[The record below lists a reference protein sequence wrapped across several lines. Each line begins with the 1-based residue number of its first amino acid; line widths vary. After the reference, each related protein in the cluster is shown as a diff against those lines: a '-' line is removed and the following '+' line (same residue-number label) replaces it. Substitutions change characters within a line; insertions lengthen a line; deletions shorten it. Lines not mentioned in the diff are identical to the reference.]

1 MFKNINLLVTFECAA
16 RYNSYSLAAQELC
29 ISQAAVSQQMRQLE
43 SLLNTRLFVR
53 KGKQM
58 LLSQQGQVLYQH
70 AQHGLSIL
78 NQGLNQLQR
87 EEIDG
92 ELTITSTQAFIA
104 LWLMPRLQSFTE
116 QYPNIQIN
124 VSSSAEFVDLKQN
137 HLDLAIRFG
146 ANVEQN
152 TPSNL
157 ACEMFGESHVYPIC
171 SSQLA
176 AELSSQDPHTLLSQ
190 RLVTLE
196 NPGPYDWQSWFENV
210 GVCGIEEYNL
220 WTKVNSTDIAL
231 SAVCSGHGITLAVP
245 YLCQRQ
251 LDNGELSILY
261 NMPHPNTV
269 KRYFVYDPN
278 SPRLARLRVFTD
290 WLATEMSSVQL

>member
-1 MFKNINLLVTFECAA
+1 VFKNINLLVTFECAA
-16 RYNSYSLAAQELC
+16 RYNSYSLAAQELY

-58 LLSQQGQVLYQH
+58 LLSQQGEILYQH
-70 AQHGLSIL
+70 AKRGLSVL
-78 NQGLNQLQR
+78 NQGISQLQE

-92 ELTITSTQAFIA
+92 ELTITSTQAFIS

-116 QYPNIQIN
+116 RYPNIQIN

-137 HLDLAIRFG
+137 HVDLAIRFG
-146 ANVEQN
+146 ANVQSK

-157 ACEMFGESHVYPIC
+157 VCDYFGESSVYPIC
-171 SSQLA
+171 ATHLAKRLSQ
-176 AELSSQDPHTLLSQ
+176 QPPQVLLSQ

-196 NPGPYDWQSWFENV
+196 KPGPYDWHHWCEKA
-210 GVCGIEEYNL
+210 GVSGLEDYKL

-251 LDNGELSILY
+251 LDSGELSILY
-261 NMPHPNTV
+261 DLPHPNTV
-269 KRYFVYDPN
+269 KRYFVYDSN
-278 SPRLARLRVFTD
+278 SPRVARLKVFTD
-290 WLATEMSSVQL
+290 WLTKEMRTVR